1 MPSPLDSIDRLVWD
15 NALTELSQ
23 QIGQTEVERWFAD
36 TGLSSL
42 RDRTASLVV
51 PSRLHAQWIR
61 SNHLSVLCA
70 VLGVNDCVLTVKEP
84 DKSPIADRPAPPSD
98 RTALNRGSKGAGNGA
113 AKSKFA
119 APLEAPERLVLNRDY
134 SFENFVVGG
143 ANRLAH
149 ASALGVADG
158 QARGFNPLFLHGSV
172 GLGKTHLLQAI
183 AHYCLNKNPDCKI
196 IFLSCEQF
204 VNHFIQALQ
213 QGDINAFRNRYR
225 SADILVVDDI
235 QLLSNKQRTQEE
247 FFHTFNELHNAHKQI
262 VLASDSPPEEISD
275 LQDRLLS
282 RFKWGMVAEICP
294 PEFETRM
301 AILQNKAERVGLD
314 LPQDVAKFIAEN
326 IDNNVRELEGS
337 LTRVHAMASLT
348 NRRVDLMLAKEVL
361 ASEIRQRGRAIRID
375 DILEIVCRHFGAKV
389 GELQSK
395 RRSQSIVFPRQIAM
409 FLARQLTEL
418 SLGEIGGFFGGR
430 DHSTVVYALDK
441 MERRRRVDSDFSVTI
456 SDLENRIRLMVEEN

>member
-1 MPSPLDSIDRLVWD
+1 
-15 NALTELSQ
+15 
-23 QIGQTEVERWFAD
+23 
-36 TGLSSL
+36 
-42 RDRTASLVV
+42 
-51 PSRLHAQWIR
+51 
-61 SNHLSVLCA
+61 
-70 VLGVNDCVLTVKEP
+70 
-84 DKSPIADRPAPPSD
+84 
-98 RTALNRGSKGAGNGA
+98 
-113 AKSKFA
+113 
-119 APLEAPERLVLNRDY
+119 
-134 SFENFVVGG
+134 
-143 ANRLAH
+143 
-149 ASALGVADG
+149 
-158 QARGFNPLFLHGSV
+158 
-172 GLGKTHLLQAI
+172 LLQSI
-183 AHYCLNKNPDCKI
+183 AHHCLNKNPDCKI

-225 SADILVVDDI
+225 SADILVVDDV

-262 VLASDSPPEEISD
+262 VLASDSPPEEIKD

-301 AILQNKAERVGLD
+301 AILQNKAERVGLE
-314 LPQDVAKFIAEN
+314 LPQSVAKFIAEN

-348 NRRVDLMLAKEVL
+348 NRRVDLVLAKEVL
-361 ASEIRQRGRAIRID
+361 ASELCPRGRAIRID
-375 DILEIVCRHFGAKV
+375 DILEVVCRHFGAKV

-395 RRSQSIVFPRQIAM
+395 RRSQSIVLPRQIAM

-456 SDLENRIRLMVEEN
+456 SDLEHRIRKLVEGN